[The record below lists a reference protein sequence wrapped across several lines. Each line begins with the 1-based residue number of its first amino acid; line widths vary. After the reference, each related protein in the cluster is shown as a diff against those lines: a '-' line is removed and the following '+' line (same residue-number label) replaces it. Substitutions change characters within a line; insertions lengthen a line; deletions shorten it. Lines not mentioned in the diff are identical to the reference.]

1 MFIYKYLGMEMF
13 WLFCKGMLLG
23 ASIAMPVGPIGI
35 LCIGNVVNF
44 GMRYG
49 LATGLGAALADMVYG
64 SLAGFGLTAVLSL
77 ILDIKPWLQLSG
89 GLFLCYL
96 GLMLFR
102 TKNHSQH
109 VVNSISLAKTFYTT
123 FFLTL
128 ANPMTIL
135 SFMAIFASL
144 GADFE
149 TRGYLSTLILSLGV
163 FAGSMLWWL
172 VLASIASHFKT
183 AINSTWLNRISG
195 TCLLGFGGVA
205 IFA

>member
-1 MFIYKYLGMEMF
+1 MI
-13 WLFCKGMLLG
+13 LG

-35 LCIGNVVNF
+35 LCIGNVINF

-64 SLAGFGLTAVLSL
+64 SLAGFGLTALLSL
-77 ILDIKPWLQLSG
+77 ILEIRPWLQLCG

-102 TKNHSQH
+102 RKDHAQH
-109 VVNSISLAKTFYTT
+109 AFTNESLAKTFYTT

-135 SFMAIFASL
+135 SFIAIFAAS

-149 TRGYLSTLILSLGV
+149 TSGYLSTLILSLGV

-172 VLASIASHFKT
+172 ALAYIASHFKT
-183 AINSTWLNRISG
+183 AINSTWFNRISG
-195 TCLLGFGGVA
+195 ACLLGFGGVA
-205 IFA
+205 ITYLF

>member
-1 MFIYKYLGMEMF
+1 MF
-13 WLFCKGMLLG
+13 WLFCKGVLLG

-49 LATGLGAALADMVYG
+49 LMTGLGAAFADMLYG
-64 SLAGFGLTAVLSL
+64 SLAGFGLAALL
-77 ILDIKPWLQLSG
+77 QFMIEIKPWLQICG

-102 TKNHSQH
+102 TKKEAHLSPN
-109 VVNSISLAKTFYTT
+109 VTSLAKTFYTT

-149 TRGYLSTLILSLGV
+149 TSGYAATLTLSLGV

-172 VLASIASHFKT
+172 VLASLTWHFKAT
-183 AINSTWLNRISG
+183 LNPTWLNRISG
-195 TCLLGFGGVA
+195 SCLLGFGGA
-205 IFA
+205 SIFV